1 MEIAS
6 QMMPIILYMLL
17 SILVIVAIVFLYK
30 LTITLDKANTVLD
43 DVFLKVKKLDGLF
56 EIIDKSTD
64 TIGMV
69 TNKVS
74 SAVVN
79 SILKIFKKRKDD
91 DYE

>member
-43 DVFLKVKKLDGLF
+43 DVFLKVKSLMVYLKLL
-56 EIIDKSTD
+56 IR
-64 TIGMV
+64 V
-69 TNKVS
+69 L
-74 SAVVN
+74 
-79 SILKIFKKRKDD
+79 IL
-91 DYE
+91 